1 MAIAGDPVD
10 ITGFVYVPD
19 GSDEVVAVAEGGAAS
34 GVVVMP
40 EDGEASGLV
49 LMPEGRGTTAV
60 AALPLGRTVRR
71 DIGSRAVKRAMDVFG
86 ALIAMTLCIP
96 AFLVIALAVAC
107 TSPGQVVYV
116 HRRVGRDGR
125 PFPLVK
131 FRTMHRDA
139 DALLVEHLAR
149 DEELARQWEQNR
161 KLNPDPRVTTVG
173 RMLRRFSLDELPQ
186 LANVLVGHMSF
197 VGPRPV
203 MEDELVYYGARRD
216 DILALRPGLTGL
228 WAVSGRSDIGYEE
241 RAEFEYRYAHTWG
254 FRRDLSILVRT
265 IPAVFRGSGA
275 Y

>member
-1 MAIAGDPVD
+1 MAVAEDPIDV
-10 ITGFVYVPD
+10 TGFVYVPD
-19 GSDEVVAVAEGGAAS
+19 GSED
-34 GVVVMP
+34 VVVMP
-40 EDGEASGLV
+40 EGDASGLV
-49 LMPEGRGTTAV
+49 LMPDGEGATVV
-60 AALPLGRTVRR
+60 AHRRPELAVRR
-71 DIGSRAVKRAMDVFG
+71 GVGSRAVKRAMDVVAAFG
-86 ALIAMTLCIP
+86 GLVVCLP
-96 AFLVIALAVAC
+96 AFLVIALAVGC
-107 TSPGQVVYV
+107 TSRGPILYV
-116 HRRVGRDGR
+116 HRRIGRGGR
-125 PFPLVK
+125 PFPLIK

-139 DALLVEHLAR
+139 DALLVDHLAR
-149 DEELARQWEQNR
+149 HEHLARQWEQNR
-161 KLNPDPRVTTVG
+161 KLNPDPRVTAVG

-203 MEDELVYYGARRD
+203 MEDELTYYGDRRD

-254 FRRDLSILVRT
+254 LRQDVSILVRT